1 MRQRS
6 DGSKAILW
14 SFSEVLLKRGVQF
27 VLSIFLARLLTPDD
41 FGVVAM
47 ATIFVTWSEVFKDF
61 GLGQALIQK
70 KDISE
75 EQVSTVFY
83 LNIGTGCLIA
93 LILVLLAPLASQF
106 YENEMVAWC
115 VRVSAL
121 TFFITSFNV
130 VQTSLFKKKLNYKVQ
145 TVSSFIA
152 STTSG
157 IVGVVMAYR
166 GFGIWSLLTQSVVS
180 TIVNTLYIWWKS
192 DWRPRW
198 IFKFKTTFS
207 LFKKG
212 VGFMGKGLIDNVFS
226 ALDSMAIGKLFSSA
240 TLGLFNR
247 GKSLSDMTRDTF
259 LIPVTRP
266 LFPIFAKLQND
277 RPAMEAYYFKML
289 HMCSWIIIFCAGLLF
304 LCSNEIITILYGD
317 TWKESAKYLKYF
329 ALLLP
334 FYSPNTIATSSLK
347 ALGHVKVL
355 VFLGLFERVL
365 AFVSLFGL
373 LIGLDFYVRLFFV
386 SNLTASV
393 VQVIVTSKFTKISV
407 FKQYKNIVLCVC
419 GIVAL
424 GVAFYFLPI
433 VNQYVSLFI
442 KTAVFITVYLAYS
455 YLTKSEGFQ
464 ACLNQIKK
472 VK

>member
-27 VLSIFLARLLTPDD
+27 ILSIFLARLLTPDD

-70 KDISE
+70 KDITE

-83 LNIGTGCLIA
+83 LNIGMGGLMA
-93 LILVLLAPLASQF
+93 MILVLIAPLASSF
-106 YENEMVAWC
+106 YDNEMVAWC
-115 VRVSAL
+115 VRASAL
-121 TFFITSFNV
+121 TFLITSLNI
-130 VQTSLFKKKLNYKVQ
+130 VQTSLLRKQLNYKVQ
-145 TVSSFIA
+145 TVASFVSSSI
-152 STTSG
+152 SG
-157 IVGVVMAYR
+157 TVGVIMAYK
-166 GFGIWSLLTQSVVS
+166 GFGVWSLLAQSVVS
-180 TIVNTLYIWWKS
+180 AIVNTIYIWRKA

-198 IFKFKTTFS
+198 VFEFKTTLP

-212 VGFMGKGLIDNVFS
+212 IGFMGKGIIDNVFS

-266 LFPIFAKLQND
+266 LFPIFSKLQND
-277 RPAMEAYYFKML
+277 KSAMEAYYFKML
-289 HMCSWIIIFCAGLLF
+289 HMCSWIIILCAGLLF

-317 TWKESAKYLKYF
+317 TWKESARYLKYF

-355 VFLGLFERVL
+355 VYLGLFERVL

-373 LIGLDFYVRLFFV
+373 LIGLDFYVRLFFA
-386 SNLTASV
+386 SNLTANI

-419 GIVAL
+419 GIVVL
-424 GVAFYFLPI
+424 GVAFYFFPI
-433 VNQYVSLFI
+433 DNKYVSLFI
-442 KTAVFITVYLAYS
+442 KTAIFITGYLAYS
-455 YLTKSEGFQ
+455 YITKSEGFQ
-464 ACLNQIKK
+464 ACLNLIKK